1 MSYLHSAKEM
11 LSQSTVDPLLIIVLP
26 MLTCV
31 IAIVWGCKY
40 FIRIKISRSVSKNM

>member
-26 MLTCV
+26 MLTSV
-31 IAIVWGCKY
+31 VAILWGRKY
-40 FIRIKISRSVSKNM
+40 FILNEISRSVSKNM